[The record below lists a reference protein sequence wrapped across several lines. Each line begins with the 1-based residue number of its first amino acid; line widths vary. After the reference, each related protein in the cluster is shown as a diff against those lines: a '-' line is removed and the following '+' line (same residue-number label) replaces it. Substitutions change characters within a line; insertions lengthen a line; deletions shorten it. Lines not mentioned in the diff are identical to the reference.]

1 MDSQTINDEL
11 VEALSS
17 LLNDVTTS
25 GKTKTLYETKF
36 AVMGKIIE
44 KHVCSFPTLINFFR
58 RSLQEA
64 MIRRLT
70 VTDSDKVV
78 LQKTE
83 DYFASLKFITI
94 LCYR

>member
-1 MDSQTINDEL
+1 MDPRITMDSQTINDEL

-44 KHVCSFPTLINFFR
+44 KHV
-58 RSLQEA
+58 
-64 MIRRLT
+64 
-70 VTDSDKVV
+70 
-78 LQKTE
+78 
-83 DYFASLKFITI
+83 
-94 LCYR
+94 